1 MTSIKTDRTDTAQLR
16 AAIAGLISHAAE
28 AERRLLDLDED
39 ASSAS
44 PGDLEEGSAQRWA
57 AAPLVAHN
65 TEFKRQQVTRLEAIV
80 NGTTPPTYAE
90 ADHHNEEYY
99 RKCSRQTAPQ
109 VAAASAEISAALLA
123 GLEAVSDDD
132 LLDPSRHPW
141 LRGRMLSLQIVV
153 RGFWH
158 PLGHLADYYVQHDQV
173 DKALELQSAGLVE
186 AERPG
191 VPDAVRGMAH
201 YSVACVQVGIDADA
215 ATASLTRAVELNPD
229 LIANIRRDAEL
240 ARLLNP

>member
-1 MTSIKTDRTDTAQLR
+1 VTSIKTDTAQLR
-16 AAIAGLISHAAE
+16 TAIADLISHAAG
-28 AERRLLDLDED
+28 AERRLLNED

-44 PGDLEEGSAQRWA
+44 AGGREEGSAQRWA

-65 TEFKRQQVTRLEAIV
+65 TEFKRQQVTRLEAIL
-80 NGTTPPTYAE
+80 NGTAPPTFAE
-90 ADHHNEEYY
+90 ADHHSEGYY
-99 RKCSRQTAPQ
+99 RECSRQTTPQ
-109 VAAASAEISAALLA
+109 VAATSAEVTAALLA

-158 PLGHLADYYVQHDQV
+158 PLGHLADYYLQHDQPG
-173 DKALELQSAGLVE
+173 KALDLQSAALAE

-201 YSVACVQVGIDADA
+201 YSLACVQVGLDAEA
-215 ATASLTRAVELNPD
+215 AVVSLTRAVELNPD
-229 LIANIRRDAEL
+229 LTANIRRDAEL
-240 ARLLNP
+240 ARLVSF